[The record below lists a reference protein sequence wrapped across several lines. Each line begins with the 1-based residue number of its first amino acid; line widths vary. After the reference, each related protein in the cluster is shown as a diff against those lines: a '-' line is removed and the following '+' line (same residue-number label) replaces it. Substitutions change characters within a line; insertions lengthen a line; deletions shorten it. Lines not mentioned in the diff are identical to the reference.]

1 MNKVQL
7 TEKKVNK
14 LQTEVARAAR
24 EFPSDTIPND
34 GSILLVW
41 LAGIVNETKAM
52 KATWCMISKKK
63 VCGVTLQCGTRSHP
77 HGLSPHAP
85 ALELFL
91 QWFIA
96 SSTVGCCIYVC
107 LGQTNSLPMPTRC
120 EHRWIWWGHWR
131 FHLSPQPTPTSL
143 SRCALEGKW
152 SCMNMH
158 EHTHMC
164 MHTLAH
170 TWTHPYVHACT
181 HTCMHKPMQT
191 HTRALTF
198 AHTHALLEPS
208 EPLCPWARLCW
219 VKDKHWGHP
228 TRGPGFNTQQLMI
241 VCRGAQ
247 GCRAM
252 HHPAAIPHLWLF
264 FSCQP
269 CCLTMDHPLRKQ
281 TNKQITLESG
291 LKKPKNSWKP
301 FYQR

>member
-1 MNKVQL
+1 MKLRPWKPHDVWFQRKKYVVSPCSVGPGATHMGL
-7 TEKKVNK
+7 TPCSSLGAVFA
-14 LQTEVARAAR
+14 V
-24 EFPSDTIPND
+24 IH
-34 GSILLVW
+34 SIFHCW
-41 LAGIVNETKAM
+41 
-52 KATWCMISKKK
+52 
-63 VCGVTLQCGTRSHP
+63 
-77 HGLSPHAP
+77 
-85 ALELFL
+85 
-91 QWFIA
+91 
-96 SSTVGCCIYVC
+96 CCIYVC

-228 TRGPGFNTQQLMI
+228 TRGPGINTQQLMI